1 MIGAGLVR
9 PRFLANLPRRAV
21 IDLMARKTIRS
32 RSTKSAR
39 QSRPGAAA
47 KGDKRS
53 SGRAA
58 NVKPL
63 AAKPLRPVEA
73 PARYPNF
80 LDIEPRYTDRE
91 TAAVS
96 IIPVPYDETST
107 YHKGAD
113 RGPRALLA
121 ASGTV
126 EFYDI
131 PTGTEMYKRGLH
143 TEPPIEDKG
152 PPERLADLVEQRV
165 NGALDRA
172 QLPVVLGGEHSVSI
186 GAIRACARRYRGMSV
201 LQIDAHG
208 DTRESYMGSTH
219 NHACVMAR
227 AREWCPIVQ
236 VGIRAID
243 AEETRTMDRSRVFFA
258 HEIAGNQDRS
268 WMDRVVGLLTDD
280 VYLTIDLDGFDPSII
295 PATGTPEPGGLNWY
309 DVNELIHRVASQRR
323 IVGFDVVE
331 LLPTPGLHSCDFIA
345 AKLVYRILSEIFA
358 RR

>member
-1 MIGAGLVR
+1 
-9 PRFLANLPRRAV
+9 
-21 IDLMARKTIRS
+21 MARKTT
-32 RSTKSAR
+32 RSTSSPRSAKKPVR
-39 QSRPGAAA
+39 RASAKRAA
-47 KGDKRS
+47 
-53 SGRAA
+53 SGRNGASAA
-58 NVKPL
+58 GRRQKTASAV
-63 AAKPLRPVEA
+63 A
-73 PARYPNF
+73 PTARYPDF
-80 LDIEPRYTDRE
+80 LAIEPRYTGRD
-91 TAAVS
+91 TSAVS

-113 RGPRALLA
+113 RGPRALLE

-131 PTGTEMYKRGLH
+131 PTGTEMYRRGIH

-186 GAIRACARRYRGMSV
+186 GAIRACARRHRGMSV

-243 AEETRTMDRSRVFFA
+243 AEETRSMDRARVFFA
-258 HEIAGNQDRS
+258 HEIAGSPDRS
-268 WMDRVVGLLTDD
+268 WMDRVVDLLTDD
-280 VYLTIDLDGFDPSII
+280 VYLTIDLDGLDPSIM
-295 PATGTPEPGGLNWY
+295 PATGTPEPGGLDWY
-309 DVNELIHRVASQRR
+309 EVNELIRRVVARRR
-323 IVGFDVVE
+323 IVAFDVVE
-331 LLPTPGLHSCDFIA
+331 LLPTAGLHSCDFIA

-358 RR
+358 GR